1 VSTATHLI
9 CVLIGFASGIYSLP
23 IIVAPE
29 KPSEAR
35 VDKVV
40 EESIYETFFVK
51 NLPGSDF
58 FHWAEGQVSISN
70 KSIAFQGKMSPG
82 PGYHLYVSRN
92 YVDNEKSFLEVKNNA
107 LLYGIVNTFNG
118 FIVMNS
124 YEVDVKEFTT
134 IIIWCEPFSEFIT
147 AAKYQ

>member
-1 VSTATHLI
+1 MSTTTHLI

-51 NLPGSDF
+51 NLPGSDLSLI
-58 FHWAEGQVSISN
+58 HI
-70 KSIAFQGKMSPG
+70 
-82 PGYHLYVSRN
+82 
-92 YVDNEKSFLEVKNNA
+92 
-107 LLYGIVNTFNG
+107 
-118 FIVMNS
+118 
-124 YEVDVKEFTT
+124 
-134 IIIWCEPFSEFIT
+134 
-147 AAKYQ
+147 

>member
-1 VSTATHLI
+1 MRGHVWKVFEQVFGDMFQTVVGGFGDVFGKVS
-9 CVLIGFASGIYSLP
+9 G
-23 IIVAPE
+23 
-29 KPSEAR
+29 
-35 VDKVV
+35 
-40 EESIYETFFVK
+40 
-51 NLPGSDF
+51 
-58 FHWAEGQVSISN
+58 
-70 KSIAFQGKMSPG
+70 
-82 PGYHLYVSRN
+82 
-92 YVDNEKSFLEVKNNA
+92 SFLEVKNNA